1 MTMQK
6 RTINP
11 WKWQEQRNY
20 VQAVE
25 VKDVSGTLYVSGQ
38 TAIDENGISSDAD
51 MRTQLSLAIANVERV
66 ILEAG
71 YEIRHIVRLNIYTT
85 SSAELFQN
93 FDLFQTWVQK
103 NQLQQASTVME
114 VKHLFETLLVEL
126 EVTAVK

>member
-1 MTMQK
+1 MQK

-11 WKWQEQRNY
+11 WQWQEQRNY

-51 MRTQLSLAIANVERV
+51 MRTQLIHAIANVERV

-71 YEIRHIVRLNIYTT
+71 YEIRNIVRLNIYTT

-93 FDLFQTWVQK
+93 FDIFQEWAQK

-114 VKHLFETLLVEL
+114 VKHLFETLQVEL
-126 EVTAVK
+126 EVTVVR

>member
-1 MTMQK
+1 MQK

-38 TAIDENGISSDAD
+38 TAIDENGISSKAD

-71 YEIRHIVRLNIYTT
+71 YEICNIVRLNIYTT

-93 FDLFQTWVQK
+93 FDLFQAWAQK

-114 VKHLFETLLVEL
+114 VKHLFETLQVEL

>member
-1 MTMQK
+1 MQK

-51 MRTQLSLAIANVERV
+51 MRTQLTLAIANVERV

-71 YEIRHIVRLNIYTT
+71 YEICNIVRLNIYTT
-85 SSAELFQN
+85 SSAELFKN
-93 FDLFQTWVQK
+93 FDLFQACAQRTIF
-103 NQLQQASTVME
+103 S
-114 VKHLFETLLVEL
+114 KHPL
-126 EVTAVK
+126 

>member
-1 MTMQK
+1 MQK

-11 WKWQEQRNY
+11 WQWQQQRNY

-51 MRTQLSLAIANVERV
+51 MRTQLIHAIANVERV

-71 YEIRHIVRLNIYTT
+71 YEIRNIVRLNIYTT

-93 FDLFQTWVQK
+93 FDIFQEWAQK

-114 VKHLFETLLVEL
+114 VKHLFETLQVEL
-126 EVTAVK
+126 EATVVK